1 MKYVC
6 SICGYVYDEAENTP
20 WTELPENWK
29 CPLCGA
35 AKADFVP
42 EGEPHSSAEANAI
55 HLEETEMKPLTAPE
69 TSALC
74 SNLARGCE
82 KQYKPEQAAAF
93 RKLADWFASQSQAD
107 PEPSFERLLER
118 VNSDLNENYP
128 AANAV
133 SKQNGDRGA
142 LRSLTWSEKVTRI
155 LKSLLARYAQEG
167 NAMLENT
174 EVYVCTICGFVYIG
188 NDLPEVCPVCK
199 VPNRKFEKIGG

>member
-1 MKYVC
+1 MRYVC
-6 SICGYVYDEAENTP
+6 SICGYVYNEAENVP
-20 WTELPENWK
+20 WAELPDDWK

-35 AKADFVP
+35 AKSDFAP
-42 EGEPHSSAEANAI
+42 EGASRSST
-55 HLEETEMKPLTAPE
+55 ETIPAPSITADMKPLTAIE

-74 SNLARGCE
+74 S
-82 KQYKPEQAAAF
+82 
-93 RKLADWFASQSQAD
+93 D
-107 PEPSFERLLER
+107 PVPSFERLLER

-128 AANAV
+128 AANTV

-155 LKSLLARYAQEG
+155 LKSLLDRYAKEG

-174 EVYVCTICGFVYIG
+174 GVYVCTICGFVYIG